1 MRHGVAAQRIQAGQH
16 GLFEL
21 QQTAFQRRGLAPQ
34 LAAAPRQLP
43 VHGLQARQRFGVGP
57 EGANGALGPMQAL
70 AYRGIV
76 ALAQGAADFETVV
89 AQAAQRQFQQGALLR
104 RARA

>member
-1 MRHGVAAQRIQAGQH
+1 
-16 GLFEL
+16 
-21 QQTAFQRRGLAPQ
+21 
-34 LAAAPRQLP
+34 
-43 VHGLQARQRFGVGP
+43 
-57 EGANGALGPMQAL
+57 MQAL

>member
-34 LAAAPRQLP
+34 LAAAPRCELSIGCIRP
-43 VHGLQARQRFGVGP
+43 G
-57 EGANGALGPMQAL
+57 
-70 AYRGIV
+70 
-76 ALAQGAADFETVV
+76 
-89 AQAAQRQFQQGALLR
+89 
-104 RARA
+104 